1 MSETILVTGAA
12 GQLGQRVIH
21 HLLETY
27 KVAPGTIVA
36 ATRSPEKLADLANKG
51 VLTRKADFDDAAGL
65 EKAFAGIDR
74 LLIISTDALDTPGK
88 RLAQHQAAVAAAV
101 KAGVKHIAYTSMPA
115 PDDSLVTF
123 APDHLGS
130 ENAIKASGIAH
141 TIIRDAWYHDNYMHS
156 MPHNLQGGKWYSAT
170 GVGKVST
177 ISRDDCAL
185 AIAAAL
191 ASGTSESATYTL
203 TGAVSLNNRQIAAI
217 ISDVAGKQ
225 LEVVDVNDE
234 QLGQGMRGA
243 GLPGFVADMLVSAD
257 ANIRAGKFD
266 ILTGDFTKLTGKRP
280 QSLKDFF
287 VAHKAALTASGN
299 AGSH

>member
-21 HLLETY
+21 HLIETY
-27 KVAPGTIVA
+27 KVAPGQIIA
-36 ATRSPEKLADLANKG
+36 ATRSPEKLAELANKG
-51 VLTRKADFDDAAGL
+51 VVTRKADFDDAAGL
-65 EKAFAGIDR
+65 EKAFAGVDR

-88 RLAQHQAAVAAAV
+88 RLAQHKAAVAAAA

-130 ENAIKASGIAH
+130 ENAIKASGLAY
-141 TIIRDAWYHDNYMHS
+141 TIIRDAWYHDNYLHS
-156 MPHNLQGGKWYSAT
+156 MPHNLQAGKWYSAT
-170 GVGKVST
+170 GDGKVST

-191 ASGTSESATYTL
+191 ASGTSDSATYTL
-203 TGAVSLNNRQIAAI
+203 TGATSLNNRQIAAI
-217 ISDVAGKQ
+217 AAEAAGKP

-234 QLGQGMRGA
+234 IG
-243 GLPGFVADMLVSAD
+243 
-257 ANIRAGKFD
+257 RAH
-266 ILTGDFTKLTGKRP
+266 
-280 QSLKDFF
+280 
-287 VAHKAALTASGN
+287 V
-299 AGSH
+299 

>member
-21 HLLETY
+21 HLVETY
-27 KVAPGTIVA
+27 KVAPGKIVA
-36 ATRSPEKLADLANKG
+36 ATRSPEKLAELASKG
-51 VLTRKADFDDAAGL
+51 VLTRKANFDDAAGL
-65 EKAFAGIDR
+65 EQAFSGIDR

-88 RLAQHQAAVAAAV
+88 RLTQHKAAVAAAA
-101 KAGVKHIAYTSMPA
+101 KADVKHIAYTSMPA
-115 PDDSLVTF
+115 PDNSLVTF
-123 APDHLGS
+123 APDHLGT
-130 ENAIKASGIAH
+130 ENAIKASGVAY
-141 TIIRDAWYHDNYMHS
+141 TIIRDSWYHDNYLHG

-170 GVGKVST
+170 GAGKVST

-203 TGAVSLNNRQIAAI
+203 TGAVSLNNREIAAI
-217 ISDVAGKQ
+217 VSEASGKP

-257 ANIRAGKFD
+257 ANIRAGNFD
-266 ILTGDFTKLTGKRP
+266 IVTGDFTKLTGRQP
-280 QSLKDFF
+280 QPLKEFF
-287 VAHKAALTASGN
+287 VAHRAALTS
-299 AGSH
+299 AGAGGH

>member
-21 HLLETY
+21 HLIETY
-27 KVAPGTIVA
+27 KVAPGQIIA
-36 ATRSPEKLADLANKG
+36 ATRNPEKLAELANRG
-51 VLTRKADFDDAAGL
+51 VITRKADFDDAAGL
-65 EKAFAGIDR
+65 EKAFAGVDR

-88 RLAQHQAAVAAAV
+88 RLAQHKAAVAAAA

-130 ENAIKASGIAH
+130 ENAIKASGLAY
-141 TIIRDAWYHDNYMHS
+141 TIIRDAWYHDNYLHS

-170 GVGKVST
+170 GDGKVST

-185 AIAAAL
+185 AIAAVL
-191 ASGTSESATYTL
+191 ASGTSDSATYTL
-203 TGAVSLNNRQIAAI
+203 TGAVSLDNRQIAGIAAEA
-217 ISDVAGKQ
+217 AGKP

-266 ILTGDFTKLTGKRP
+266 IVTEDFTKLTGKQP

-287 VAHKAALTASGN
+287 VAHKAALTA
-299 AGSH
+299 

>member
-21 HLLETY
+21 HLIETY
-27 KVAPGTIVA
+27 NVAPGRIVA
-36 ATRSPEKLADLANKG
+36 ATRSPEKFSALEDKG
-51 VLTRKADFDDAAGL
+51 VVTRKADFDDQAGL
-65 EKAFAGIDR
+65 EKAFSGVDR

-88 RLAQHQAAVAAAV
+88 RLTQHKAAVTAAA

-130 ENAIKASGIAH
+130 ENTVKASGIAY
-141 TIIRDAWYHDNYMHS
+141 TIFRNAWYHDNYLHG

-170 GVGKVST
+170 GDGKVST
-177 ISRDDCAL
+177 IARDDCAL

-191 ASGTSESATYTL
+191 ASRTSESATYTL
-203 TGAVSLNNRQIAAI
+203 TGTASLNNRQIAAI
-217 ISDVAGKQ
+217 VSEAAGKP
-225 LEVVDVNDE
+225 LDVIDVNDE
-234 QLGQGMRGA
+234 QLGQGIRGA

-266 ILTGDFTKLTGKRP
+266 IVTGDFTKLTGKQP
-280 QSLKDFF
+280 QTLKDFF
-287 VAHKAALTASGN
+287 VAHKAALTA

>member
-21 HLLETY
+21 HLIETY
-27 KVAPGTIVA
+27 KVAPGKIVA
-36 ATRSPEKLADLANKG
+36 ATRSPEKLAELASKG

-65 EKAFAGIDR
+65 EQAFAGIDR

-88 RLAQHQAAVAAAV
+88 RLAQHKAAVAAAA
-101 KAGVKHIAYTSMPA
+101 KADVKHIAYTSMPA
-115 PDDSLVTF
+115 PDNSLVTF
-123 APDHLGS
+123 APDHLGT
-130 ENAIKASGIAH
+130 ENAIKASGIVY
-141 TIIRDAWYHDNYMHS
+141 TIIRDAWYHDNYLHG

-170 GVGKVST
+170 GAGKVAT

-191 ASGTSESATYTL
+191 AAGTSESATYTL
-203 TGAVSLNNRQIAAI
+203 TGAVSLNNREIAAI
-217 ISDVAGKQ
+217 VSEASGKP
-225 LEVVDVNDE
+225 LEVADVNDE

-257 ANIRAGKFD
+257 ANIRAGNFD
-266 ILTGDFTKLTGKRP
+266 IVTEDFTKLTGRQP
-280 QSLKDFF
+280 QPLKEFF
-287 VAHKAALTASGN
+287 VAHRAALTS
-299 AGSH
+299 AGTGGH

>member
-21 HLLETY
+21 HLIETY
-27 KVAPGTIVA
+27 KVAPGKIVA
-36 ATRSPEKLADLANKG
+36 ATRSPEKLAKLADKG
-51 VLTRKADFDDAAGL
+51 VIIRKADFDDAAGL

-74 LLIISTDALDTPGK
+74 LLLISTDALDTPGR
-88 RLAQHQAAVAAAV
+88 RLAQHKAAVAAAV

-115 PDDSLVTF
+115 PDNSLVTF

-130 ENAIKASGIAH
+130 ENAIKASGIAY
-141 TIIRDAWYHDNYMHS
+141 TIIRDAWYHDNYLHS

-170 GVGKVST
+170 GNGKVST

-191 ASGTSESATYTL
+191 ASGTFESATYTL
-203 TGAVSLNNRQIAAI
+203 TGAASLDNRQIAAI
-217 ISDVAGKQ
+217 VSETAGKP
-225 LEVVDVNDE
+225 LEVIDVNDE

-243 GLPGFVADMLVSAD
+243 GLPGFIADMLVSAD
-257 ANIRAGKFD
+257 ANIRAGNFD
-266 ILTGDFTKLTGKRP
+266 IITEDFTKLTGKQP
-280 QSLKDFF
+280 QPLKDFF
-287 VAHKAALTASGN
+287 VAHKAALTTVGT
-299 AGSH
+299 GEH